1 MEIERYDN
9 LFFNYS
15 SEEPD
20 FLIQLSKYTYIL
32 TVHNLQIGWS
42 YVQDRPEKRCQ
53 LSNSGSR
60 KNKNAKEMS
69 VDEQL

>member
-15 SEEPD
+15 ADKPD
-20 FLIQLSKYTYIL
+20 VFLQVAKYIYLL

-42 YVQDRPEKRCQ
+42 YVQDRSEKRCQ
-53 LSNSGSR
+53 LSNSR
-60 KNKNAKEMS
+60 QKERQ
-69 VDEQL
+69 EW